1 MSPFEARPVDPR
13 PTVLHSVYRYLP
25 LTETWIYGQIK
36 AVTAFRQAV
45 ICVGRDNADRF
56 PFEPLWSLSDHG
68 LVKPLAQSLGAIAKR
83 RGNRYDRLLAPW
95 YRYAWPILATTP
107 LQAWA
112 PRLIHAHFGDHA
124 TRSLGLKRATGAP
137 MITTFYGYD
146 LALVREPFWKA
157 AYARLFEEG
166 DRFLVEGRAMART
179 LESIGCPPH
188 KIHVQ
193 HLGVDLAG
201 IPFEP
206 RAPEASCRVLIS
218 ASFREKKGIPQAL
231 QAYAKVNDAHPGKLS
246 LTVIGDG
253 PMRDQIHAL
262 ARDLGLFDSIRWLGY
277 QPHAIFL
284 EEARRAHVFL
294 HPSITASDG
303 DTEGGAP
310 VSILEA
316 QATGLPIVATTHAD
330 IPEVTR
336 PNSSE
341 LVPERDVDAL
351 AAALSRVALQPERW
365 AAMGLAGRRHVE
377 TEYDATKQ
385 GLRLEGHYRSLIRQ
399 HAGALAFD

>member
-1 MSPFEARPVDPR
+1 MTPL
-13 PTVLHSVYRYLP
+13 VLHSVYRYLP
-25 LTETWIYGQIK
+25 LTETWIYGQLQ
-36 AVTAFRQAV
+36 AVTGFRQAV
-45 ICVGRDNADRF
+45 VCVGRENPERF
-56 PFEPLWSLSDHG
+56 PFEPVWSMSEHA
-68 LVKPLAQSLGAIAKR
+68 LVRPVVDTLGAIATR

-112 PRLIHAHFGDHA
+112 PRLIHAHFGDQA
-124 TRSLGLKRATGAP
+124 TRSLGLKAATNAP

-157 AYARLFEEG
+157 AYARLFREG
-166 DRFLVEGRAMART
+166 ELFLVEGSAMART
-179 LESIGCPPH
+179 LSSIGCPPS
-188 KIHVQ
+188 KIRVQ
-193 HLGVDLAG
+193 HLGVDLSG
-201 IPFEP
+201 IPFSE
-206 RAPEASCRVLIS
+206 RAPEETCRVLIS

-231 QAYAKVNDAHPGKLS
+231 QAYAKVLSRHPGKLS

-253 PMRDQIHAL
+253 PMRDGIHAL

-277 QPHAIFL
+277 QPHSVFL
-284 EEARRAHVFL
+284 AEAQRAHVFL

-316 QATGLPIVATTHAD
+316 QATGLPVVATLHAD

-336 PNSSE
+336 PDSAE
-341 LVPERDVDAL
+341 LAPERDVDAL
-351 AAALSRVALQPERW
+351 AAALERIALHPERW
-365 AAMGLAGRRHVE
+365 APMGLAGRRHVE
-377 TEYDATKQ
+377 AEYDARQQ
-385 GLRLEGHYRSLIRQ
+385 GLRLEAHYRSLIRQ
-399 HAGALAFD
+399 RAGALALE